1 MKAMEKRDTRKEEEV
16 TKWLTKEEMRDG
28 FPIIYTNSIDM
39 KFIQIPAG
47 EFEMGSLSHENNW
60 YNNEQPVHTVKIKK
74 SFYLGKYLVTQ
85 KQWVEIMDSNPSKF
99 RGDDRPVDR
108 VSWNNAQEFVKKI
121 NEKEGTDKYR
131 LPSEAEW
138 EYACRAGTSTRYA
151 FGDSESKLEEYCYC
165 ENLDVGTHP
174 VGQKKPNL
182 WGLYDMHG
190 NLWEWVLDVYKDS
203 YEGAPVDGSP
213 REDIESSSKMMRV
226 LRGGSWQTSAVGC
239 RCASRYYYP
248 PDARRNSS
256 RVGLRLLKE
265 L

>member
-1 MKAMEKRDTRKEEEV
+1 MEKRDTRKEEEV

-47 EFEMGSLSHENNW
+47 EFEMGSLSQENNW

-174 VGQKKPNL
+174 VGQRNL
-182 WGLYDMHG
+182 TYGDYMTCTEISG
-190 NLWEWVLDVYKDS
+190 NGYWTFTRIVTKV
-203 YEGAPVDGSP
+203 
-213 REDIESSSKMMRV
+213 
-226 LRGGSWQTSAVGC
+226 
-239 RCASRYYYP
+239 
-248 PDARRNSS
+248 
-256 RVGLRLLKE
+256 RL
-265 L
+265 